1 MLPLV
6 AVVAV
11 ILRSQTVAVDALTI
25 IIAVAVAAVD
35 ADIIAV
41 VAGIKSLILNS
52 KIKPICHSA
61 IGLTMTKGSVRTPL
75 IWLLSILIN
84 FVYSTICNQFKLV
97 VVVYS

>member
-25 IIAVAVAAVD
+25 IIAVAAVD

-75 IWLLSILIN
+75 I
-84 FVYSTICNQFKLV
+84 
-97 VVVYS
+97 